1 MRNQVTRCLGRG
13 SAPAYALAAAVA
25 LQVGGCMTTTAL
37 PQCHGPWT
45 AVNASAGT
53 PVQETQP
60 QSRSP
65 AQLGGHGG
73 EH

>member
-1 MRNQVTRCLGRG
+1 MRNQETRRPRRG
-13 SAPAYALAAAVA
+13 SARAYALAAAIA
-25 LQVGGCMTTTAL
+25 AQVGGCMTTTSL

-53 PVQETQP
+53 PVSEKPP
-60 QSRSP
+60 QSPSP
-65 AQLGGHGG
+65 AQLEGHGG